1 MYRCLLLFVVFACSC
16 SPSNEGAATRTYSS
30 TMNEASTPPSAAV
43 SIYDQSFDLRRIDG
57 TPFSLEGVKGKRLL
71 LVNTASF
78 CGYTPQ
84 YKQLQ
89 ELYSTYRDQGFVILG
104 FPANNFGA
112 QEPHDN
118 ATIQEFCSANYGVDF
133 PMMEKISVKG
143 KDIHPLYAWLTSAKL
158 NGVQDAPVKWNFQ
171 KFLIDADGHLVGV
184 HGSGVS
190 PLSEEISGFAKG

>member
-1 MYRCLLLFVVFACSC
+1 M
-16 SPSNEGAATRTYSS
+16 RTYSNA
-30 TMNEASTPPSAAV
+30 MNESSTPPSAHV
-43 SIYDQSFDLRRIDG
+43 SIYDQSFDLKRIDV
-57 TPFSLEGVKGKRLL
+57 TPLSLESVKGKRLL

-89 ELYSTYRDQGFVILG
+89 ELYSTYRDKGFVILG

-143 KDIHPLYAWLTSAKL
+143 RDIHPLYAWLTSAKL
-158 NGVQDAPVKWNFQ
+158 NGVQDAAVKWNFQ
-171 KFLIDADGHLVGV
+171 KFLIDASGHLVGV

-190 PLSEEISGFAKG
+190 PLSDEIAGFAKG

>member
-1 MYRCLLLFVVFACSC
+1 M
-16 SPSNEGAATRTYSS
+16 RTYSS
-30 TMNEASTPPSAAV
+30 TMNEASTPPSVPV
-43 SIYDQSFDLRRIDG
+43 SIYDQSFDLKRIDG
-57 TPFSLEGVKGKRLL
+57 TPFSLESVKGKRLL

-78 CGYTPQ
+78 CGYTSQ

-89 ELYSTYRDQGFVILG
+89 ELYSTYRDKGFVILG

-158 NGVQDAPVKWNFQ
+158 NGVQDVSVKWNFQ
-171 KFLIDADGHLVGV
+171 KFLIDANGHLVGE

-190 PLSEEISGFAKG
+190 PLSDEIAGFAKG

>member
-1 MYRCLLLFVVFACSC
+1 MYRHLFLLAVLACSC
-16 SPSNEGAATRTYSS
+16 SPSDDRAAIRTYSS
-30 TMNEASTPPSAAV
+30 TMNEAYTPPTAPV
-43 SIYDQSFDLRRIDG
+43 SIYDQSFDLTQIDG
-57 TPFSLEGVKGKRLL
+57 TPFSLKSVKGKRLL

-84 YKQLQ
+84 YTQLQ
-89 ELYSTYRDQGFVILG
+89 ELYSTYRDKGFVVLG

-171 KFLIDADGHLVGV
+171 KFLIDANGYLVGV

-190 PLSEEISGFAKG
+190 PLSDEISSFAKG

>member
-1 MYRCLLLFVVFACSC
+1 M
-16 SPSNEGAATRTYSS
+16 RTYSNA
-30 TMNEASTPPSAAV
+30 MNEASTPPSAPA
-43 SIYDQSFDLRRIDG
+43 SIYDQSFDLKRIDG
-57 TPFSLEGVKGKRLL
+57 TPFSLESVKGKRLL

-89 ELYSTYRDQGFVILG
+89 ELYSTYRDKGFVILG

-171 KFLIDADGHLVGV
+171 KFLIDANGHLVGV

>member
-1 MYRCLLLFVVFACSC
+1 M
-16 SPSNEGAATRTYSS
+16 RTYSS
-30 TMNEASTPPSAAV
+30 TMNETSTPPSAPV
-43 SIYDQSFDLRRIDG
+43 SIYDQSFDLKRIDG
-57 TPFSLEGVKGKRLL
+57 TPFSLESVKGKRLL

-89 ELYSTYRDQGFVILG
+89 ELYSTYREKGFVILG

-171 KFLIDADGHLVGV
+171 KFLIDANGHLVGV